1 MIKFCLRWLISKTYR
16 YAVEMRRTVIKITRA
31 QTDLLKAEAIAALYT
46 ECDGMKAVL
55 DETAD
60 KAKLK
65 TAMDALEKVATKHLQ
80 PYPNAVM
87 RENVEVVLV
96 AVAVAMGIRTF
107 FLQPFKIPT
116 GSMQPTLYGITS
128 DNFVSRESRGE
139 DVKFPTGLTKFVD
152 SWLRGY
158 SYYDIKAKAA
168 GKVTKVETEPTK
180 VILPFIK
187 KQRFWIGNE
196 MHTVWFPPDN
206 FVSRAG
212 FHTEYML
219 TNDFKVGESVVK
231 LKVVSGDHLFVDRL
245 TYNFRKP
252 KRGEIVVF
260 ATKGI
265 QGIQKQDQFYIKR
278 LIATGGEKVRIGD
291 DRHVWINGERL
302 DASTARFEHLY
313 SFDPEDPIVNSA
325 WSGHA
330 NGTYWFPRTGPVAPL
345 FANESVE
352 RQIRTNH
359 FLVMGDNTSSSSDS
373 RVWGDFSRTNVI
385 GKSAFV
391 YWPIFNQGD
400 RNGRFGWC
408 HR

>member
-1 MIKFCLRWLISKTYR
+1 MIQFCIRWLISKTYR
-16 YAVEMRRTVIKITRA
+16 QAVEMRRTVIKITRA
-31 QTDLLKAEAIAALYT
+31 QTDLLKPESVVALHA
-46 ECDGMKAVL
+46 ECDALKLVI

-60 KAKLK
+60 KEQLTNGMK
-65 TAMDALEKVATKHLQ
+65 ALEKVATKHLQ

-87 RENVEVVLV
+87 RENIEVVLV

-128 DNFVSRESRGE
+128 QEYRGSDE
-139 DVKFPTGLTKFVD
+139 KFAGKFTYTRFVD

-158 SYYDIKAKAA
+158 SYYEEEA
-168 GKVTKVETEPTK
+168 KVEGRITRLDPEPVK

-196 MHTVWFPPDN
+196 AHTVWFPPDKLWQ
-206 FVSRAG
+206 RAG
-212 FHTEYML
+212 LRLDMP
-219 TNDFKVGESVVK
+219 FKKGQEVMR
-231 LKVVSGDHLFVDRL
+231 LKVISGDHLFVDRL

-252 KRGEIVVF
+252 DRGEIIVF
-260 ATKGI
+260 ATKGVNPSMLP
-265 QGIQKQDQFYIKR
+265 QNQFYIKR
-278 LIATGGEKVRIGD
+278 LVATGDEVVQIGD
-291 DRHVWINGERL
+291 DRRLIINGERL
-302 DASTARFEHLY
+302 DAHTPRFEHMY
-313 SFDPEDPIVNSA
+313 GFQYDPLVPPIGST

-330 NGTYWFPRTGPVAPL
+330 NNNYRDAYGRRVAPL
-345 FANESVE
+345 FDTEATEFKV
-352 RQIRTNH
+352 RTNH
-359 FLVMGDNTSSSSDS
+359 FLVMGDNTLNSSDS
-373 RVWGDFSRTNVI
+373 RAWGDFSRTNVI

-391 YWPIFNQGD
+391 YWPIFRQEE